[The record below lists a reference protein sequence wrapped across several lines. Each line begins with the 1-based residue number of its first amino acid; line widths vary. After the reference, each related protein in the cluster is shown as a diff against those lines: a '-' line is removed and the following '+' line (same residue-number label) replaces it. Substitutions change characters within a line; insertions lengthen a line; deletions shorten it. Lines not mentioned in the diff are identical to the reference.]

1 MGLIAAIR
9 RAGYAWYWRA
19 RHWYMDTQ
27 GGREA
32 KIALFVLGCCGVVVQ
47 VTRMTVSALT
57 APAQGTQH
65 AVVWWV
71 VQIIITLVAAL
82 IIYATMPKVEA
93 PKPTEGDGPTVE
105 DGRAVP
111 IVDGLYWIDSQFL
124 LAFKVVGRDKIKAK
138 GKK

>member
-9 RAGYAWYWRA
+9 RAGYTWYWRA

-32 KIALFVLGCCGVVVQ
+32 KVALFVLGCCAVVVQ
-47 VTRMTVSALT
+47 VTRMTVSALS
-57 APAQGTQH
+57 APAAGTQH

-71 VQIIITLVAAL
+71 VQIITTLVAAL

-111 IVDGLYWIDSQFL
+111 EAHGTVWIEDEFM
-124 LAFKVVGRDKIKAK
+124 LAYKVVGRVPIKSG